1 MSTVAVPDVLTRLAA
16 GFADAA
22 PGHRFLLYLPMWS
35 ANGWGLDKGAKTA
48 AAKASTHLPDKVRT
62 LGQAIRSRQQSVAKS
77 RNAFTLLAKSTA
89 PFATGLGN
97 EHPIENGFA
106 FLTPYGLPYLAG
118 SGVKGVLRRAMQ
130 DLRDEEEPGFTDE
143 VIEALF
149 GVEVVKEPEDARRG
163 ALDFWD
169 CLPEGPLEVD
179 IMTPHFSGYYQQEI
193 GRPMTP
199 HDAGQPTPIPFL
211 TVAAGATFDF
221 HVVCHEVR
229 LPESLR
235 GEPWRELLI
244 RAFKHAFD
252 WLGFGAKTA
261 VGYGAMKKDS
271 AREKLAD
278 LQRAEE
284 RTKRH
289 EMAEQAA
296 RAKEKSEMSPS
307 QKAMADLFDQRA
319 DKNQKERSVLFN
331 ALKGG
336 KLAEF
341 RIDTAKRLQMLMQS
355 ENHWSEKSE
364 KKNPDKDMKYQD
376 TLLVKKWL
384 LP

>member
-1 MSTVAVPDVLTRLAA
+1 MSTVAVPDVVSRLAA

-35 ANGWGLDKGAKTA
+35 ANDWGLVSGAKTA
-48 AAKASTHLPDKVRT
+48 AAKAATHLPDKVRA
-62 LGQAIRSRQQSVAKS
+62 LSQALRVRQQGLAKAQGALS
-77 RNAFTLLAKSTA
+77 LLAKSTA

-130 DLRDEEEPGFTDE
+130 DLRDEHQAGFTDE

-179 IMTPHFSGYYQQEI
+179 IMTPHYSGYYQQSN
-193 GRPMTP
+193 GKSQTP

-211 TVAAGATFDF
+211 TVAPGAAFDF
-221 HVVCHEVR
+221 HVVCHQAR
-229 LPESLR
+229 LPLALR
-235 GEPWRELLI
+235 GAPWRALLI
-244 RAFKHAFD
+244 QSFEHAFD

-261 VGYGAMKKDS
+261 VGYGAMKPDVERS
-271 AREKLAD
+271 RVAERQLAD
-278 LQRAEE
+278 DLAKQQVKA
-284 RTKRH
+284 
-289 EMAEQAA
+289 QQDA
-296 RAKEKSEMSPS
+296 RAKEKTRMSPS
-307 QKAMADLFDQRA
+307 QKAMAELFDARV
-319 DKNQKERSVLFN
+319 DKNQDERAVFFA
-331 ALKGG
+331 ALKAG
-336 KLAEF
+336 KLAEY
-341 RIDTAKRLQMLMQS
+341 RLDVASLLKRLMQEQKRWKES
-355 ENHWSEKSE
+355 TE
-364 KKNPDKDMKYQD
+364 KKNPDKDTAFQD

>member
-1 MSTVAVPDVLTRLAA
+1 MSTVAVPDVVSRLAA

-35 ANGWGLDKGAKTA
+35 ANDWGLDKAAKTA
-48 AAKASTHLPDKVRT
+48 AAKASTHLPDKVRA
-62 LGQAIRSRQQSVAKS
+62 LGQALRLRQHSLAKAQGALS
-77 RNAFTLLAKSTA
+77 LLAKSSA
-89 PFATGLGN
+89 PFATGLVN

-130 DLRDEEEPGFTDE
+130 DLRDERQAGFTDD

-149 GVEVVKEPEDARRG
+149 GVEAVKEPEDARRG

-179 IMTPHFSGYYQQEI
+179 IMTPHYSGYYQQAN
-193 GRPMTP
+193 GKSQTP

-211 TVAAGATFDF
+211 TVAPGAAFDF
-221 HVVCHEVR
+221 HVVCHEAR
-229 LPESLR
+229 LPQVLR
-235 GEPWRELLI
+235 GEPWRALLI
-244 RAFKHAFD
+244 RTFEHAFD

-261 VGYGAMKKDS
+261 VGYGAMRPDAERGRAAERQLAEDLAKKQ
-271 AREKLAD
+271 EKA
-278 LQRAEE
+278 Q
-284 RTKRH
+284 
-289 EMAEQAA
+289 QAA
-296 RAKEKSEMSPS
+296 RADEKTRMSPS
-307 QKAMADLFDQRA
+307 QKAMAELFDARV
-319 DKNQKERSVLFN
+319 DKNQDERAVFFA
-331 ALKGG
+331 ALKAG
-336 KLAEF
+336 KLAEY
-341 RIDTAKRLQMLMQS
+341 RLDVASLLKRLMQEQKRWKES
-355 ENHWSEKSE
+355 TE
-364 KKNPDKDMKYQD
+364 KKNPDKDPAYQD